1 MSKYGSKND
10 AEIVMPLKHLSKFWR
25 ILTTNMISK
34 LLSNQRART
43 FAMTETELY
52 VTVVALS
59 TLDNTQLLEQLIS
72 GFKRTI
78 N

>member
-1 MSKYGSKND
+1 
-10 AEIVMPLKHLSKFWR
+10 
-25 ILTTNMISK
+25 MISK